1 MHTTGFLSSRSP
13 VPVDQASRQ
22 GAMTEHMA
30 ELQLT
35 RDCEH
40 TLGFRLTN
48 DRIKKKSTNCFPKR
62 FVLQSVFPKPIF
74 SKIGDATTDRGK
86 NGFSKVFPNIG
97 YSKTDFCPTSVFPK
111 PIFPKKS
118 ANIDQTFANNLPKSA
133 DIGQQSTRNLPKST
147 KIGNQT
153 IKISQNSAKVNW
165 PGWASGVID

>member
-1 MHTTGFLSSRSP
+1 MTMVVFRALAVQLGDFNSQEVANIPWAFDSQTI
-13 VPVDQASRQ
+13 ASRK
-22 GAMTEHMA
+22 
-30 ELQLT
+30 
-35 RDCEH
+35 R
-40 TLGFRLTN
+40 
-48 DRIKKKSTNCFPKR
+48 STNCFPKR

-86 NGFSKVFPNIG
+86 NCFSKVFPNIG

-118 ANIDQTFANNLPKSA
+118 ANIDQTLANNLPKSA